1 MRDPSEILRG
11 PFDIETHKGAFVHY
25 LEVCIDRDGVI
36 RYAVPSHQRWL
47 LERFMD
53 REGIETDLEA
63 WGRIPPYGVIEWL
76 CRELGCIAVWEDR
89 FSGVPN
95 AKQRAALRR
104 LRLAGLYRGSC

>member
-53 REGIETDLEA
+53 REGFEADLEA
-63 WGRIPPYGVIEWL
+63 WGASLPTASL
-76 CRELGCIAVWEDR
+76 
-89 FSGVPN
+89 SGF
-95 AKQRAALRR
+95 AASLDASPFGKVGWSESPTQSSA
-104 LRLAGLYRGSC
+104 LH